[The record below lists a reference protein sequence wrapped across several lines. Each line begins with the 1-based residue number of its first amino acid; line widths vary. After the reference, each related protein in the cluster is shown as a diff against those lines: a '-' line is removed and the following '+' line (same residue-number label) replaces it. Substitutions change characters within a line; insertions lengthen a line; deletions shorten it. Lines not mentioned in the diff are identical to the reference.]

1 MTLDFYL
8 LVRAVSEATPLRA
21 ALALAIL
28 AITVVRWF
36 AVPHIERLARF
47 LRSALF
53 LALALGLAPFASCL
67 VRRPGG
73 DPLRDLG
80 RAAPCRLASLDV
92 LVLPLA
98 LRTRYTARWR
108 ARTSTNFVSV
118 HRCNRKIRTTRTLAR
133 YASPV
138 TRRLAMVLLLSVV
151 ACGPA
156 AFASDDSSSGPI
168 AMPTSPREPGLPT
181 PTPIAGGGGPPG
193 IGSPALVPTPE
204 PSAPAT
210 REIAGIDF
218 ALLPG
223 PTDLRIEA
231 ALSRDDQEAVAA
243 TVAAD
248 IPAVESEFERS
259 FTTRPV
265 IYVFGGTEGYTEG
278 FVRIFGY
285 PRATATFV
293 AENSVSFF
301 EPSLRLIAVNWAA
314 VGDRRPVAAIR
325 HELTHLLTLDA
336 CSPRCDLVPAWFNEG
351 EARLMEAQVPGSDWR
366 LVRVRYEAASMA
378 ATGTLIPLNTLVSQL
393 SWNALTDWAG
403 YFKYQES
410 ARAVELFREDV
421 GGAAPIARVYERL
434 RRGQNLAQ
442 AYAALTGRSF
452 NDFVAGLSDRMRAA
466 VPAGQGLIPV
476 ASTSYL
482 VYGFPP
488 ASTITLTVS
497 GPRGSES
504 SPMVISPF
512 GSNFDGI
519 AATRARGGYTISA
532 QTESGV
538 FTIKLRKVDAGVLG
552 DLH

>member
-1 MTLDFYL
+1 M
-8 LVRAVSEATPLRA
+8 S
-21 ALALAIL
+21 I
-28 AITVVRWF
+28 
-36 AVPHIERLARF
+36 
-47 LRSALF
+47 
-53 LALALGLAPFASCL
+53 
-67 VRRPGG
+67 
-73 DPLRDLG
+73 
-80 RAAPCRLASLDV
+80 
-92 LVLPLA
+92 
-98 LRTRYTARWR
+98 
-108 ARTSTNFVSV
+108 
-118 HRCNRKIRTTRTLAR
+118 
-133 YASPV
+133 
-138 TRRLAMVLLLSVV
+138 
-151 ACGPA
+151 
-156 AFASDDSSSGPI
+156 
-168 AMPTSPREPGLPT
+168 
-181 PTPIAGGGGPPG
+181 GGPPG
-193 IGSPALVPTPE
+193 IANPTFV
-204 PSAPAT
+204 PSAAPPLDAG
-210 REIAGIDF
+210 EIAGMQF
-218 ALLPG
+218 AFIRG
-223 PTDLRIEA
+223 RSDLRIDA
-231 ALSRDDQEAVAA
+231 SLSRDDTEVVYT
-243 TVAAD
+243 TVATDMA
-248 IPAVESEFERS
+248 AVEAEFQRN
-259 FTTRPV
+259 FTVRPT
-265 IYVFGGTEGYTEG
+265 IYVFAGTESYTEG

-285 PRATATFV
+285 SRATATFV

-336 CSPRCDLVPAWFNEG
+336 CSPRCDLVPAWLNEG
-351 EARLMEAQVPGSDWR
+351 QARLAEAQVPGGEWR

-410 ARAVELFREDV
+410 ARAVELLREDV
-421 GGAAPIARVYERL
+421 GGTAPIARVYERL

-442 AYAALTGRSF
+442 AYAALTDRSF
-452 NDFVAGLSDRMRAA
+452 NDFVAGLPDRMRAA

-519 AATRARGGYTISA
+519 APTRPRGGYTVSA

-538 FTIKLRKVDAGVLG
+538 FTVRLRKDNTG
-552 DLH
+552 DPSDMR